1 MFLVKQHPFC
11 TLLVWLQCKLSVK
24 KQQGRGR
31 EVENERNSIVVYV
44 KRSRSACRS
53 DERRLNGWCVCVC
66 ARVRAFQCLSSRYWF
81 NQLPLSCY
89 TDTEAVCRDQNCTAW
104 PKVRQSVCIIFT
116 PRRGDERVCLSV
128 CVCLSAIISLELH
141 VRSSPIF
148 C

>member
-1 MFLVKQHPFC
+1 MREIR
-11 TLLVWLQCKLSVK
+11 LLYMSN
-24 KQQGRGR
+24 
-31 EVENERNSIVVYV
+31 EVGPLAEVTNVGLMVGV
-44 KRSRSACRS
+44 
-53 DERRLNGWCVCVC
+53 CVCVC
-66 ARVRAFQCLSSRYWF
+66 VRAFQCLSSRYWF

-128 CVCLSAIISLELH
+128 FVCLSAIISLELH